1 MPTRP
6 SFSTRP
12 NFPQASIPT
21 RAFSGAGFSLRKFDL
36 ARTKTRRLKPAP
48 HARNKKIF
56 WQAVSRVGNDSG
68 ILVGVPSKSICLF
81 FVLILAAAQPFSAR
95 ALSTPLSQ
103 APGQPAPQ
111 TSTPI
116 PPQSAPTQALPPAEP
131 TAPPQKTLSVVVVDP
146 AHGGADPGAH
156 GSSGISESDV
166 VLSFARLVR
175 ISLEAQ
181 GIRVL
186 LTRQANDDPSFDDRS
201 KAANAQRGAIFI
213 TLHVSS
219 TGQPGTVRVYSMA
232 RMAAPQNSASAPHGG
247 LLPWDRAQSGFIDQS
262 RRLAEL
268 IQIQM
273 AQRFRGSS
281 EIPFEAPVR
290 QLRTIGAPAVAI
302 EVSSVS
308 LPGRAPLDQMGPGL
322 ADAVARAVAAF
333 RTIYESGGR

>member
-1 MPTRP
+1 
-6 SFSTRP
+6 
-12 NFPQASIPT
+12 
-21 RAFSGAGFSLRKFDL
+21 
-36 ARTKTRRLKPAP
+36 
-48 HARNKKIF
+48 
-56 WQAVSRVGNDSG
+56 
-68 ILVGVPSKSICLF
+68 VPSKSICLF

-95 ALSTPLSQ
+95 AQSTQPLA
-103 APGQPAPQ
+103 APGQLAPQ
-111 TSTPI
+111 M
-116 PPQSAPTQALPPAEP
+116 SAPVPQQAPPAQAQAPAEP
-131 TAPPQKTLSVVVVDP
+131 TAPPQKTLSVVILDP

-166 VLSFARLVR
+166 VLSFARLAR

-186 LTRQANDDPSFDDRS
+186 LTRQANDNPSFDDRS
-201 KAANAQRGAIFI
+201 KVANEQRGAIFI

-219 TGQPGTVRVYSMA
+219 TGQPGTVRVYSMP
-232 RMAAPQNSASAPHGG
+232 RMTVPQKSASAPHGG

-308 LPGRAPLDQMGPGL
+308 LPARAPLDQMGPGL